1 MKNILKLMGAALIVI
16 FISSCS
22 KSNETGIS
30 LKFKA
35 STTLPAGAKAESVIG
50 YTFTEAML
58 GIKKIEIKRED
69 ELLDDGDLEYD
80 YNGNYVVDLLTATS
94 TPVLGFS
101 EFLPGTYN
109 KFESET
115 APVLTG
121 GKTISIKGSYT
132 ATGGA
137 PVYFE
142 FSSIEEF
149 EFEFESDS
157 GFVLT
162 EGSVFDMLININLP
176 LLFQGVDFSKAT
188 ANVNGV
194 FILNET
200 TNNSIASLI
209 KNNIDKV
216 TEMEDEH
223 ESK

>member
-1 MKNILKLMGAALIVI
+1 MGAALIVI
-16 FISSCS
+16 FVSSCN

-35 STTLPAGAKAESVIG
+35 TTTLPAGIKGESAAG

-80 YNGNYVVDLLTATS
+80 FKGNYVVDLLKATS
-94 TPVLGFS
+94 TPALGFS

-121 GKTISIKGSYT
+121 GKTISIKGSFT
-132 ATGGA
+132 STGGA
-137 PVYFE
+137 PAYFE

-162 EGSVFDMLININLP
+162 EGNVFDMLININLP

-188 ANVNGV
+188 ASANGV
-194 FILNET
+194 FLLNET
-200 TNNSIASLI
+200 SNNSIASLI

-216 TEMEDEH
+216 TDMEDEH